1 MTCFYRMSD
10 DRVKMAVLFSTFYP
24 VLQLKT
30 TTQAHAHVVA
40 SMILC
45 DVTLYFLNGY
55 CYNIITIMHI
65 KIWLFD

>member
-40 SMILC
+40 QFKAQMG
-45 DVTLYFLNGY
+45 YF
-55 CYNIITIMHI
+55 
-65 KIWLFD
+65 FDQIRA